1 MLIKSNNLMGTRI
14 LKRFLPL
21 LLVFSFL
28 ITSCSNNQEQI
39 NQQQEEVAQPQ
50 PNIYG
55 LYVDSLSQQEG
66 VVRKNETLT
75 DILIPHHV
83 TYQQI
88 REIAKI
94 AHDKWNV
101 RKIRKGKKY
110 IIYSSKDSIPT
121 VKYFVYE
128 SDPINYVVVEF
139 GDSISVVK
147 GSKPIKIKERKAAGE
162 ITSSLYLALK
172 EQKVSDL
179 LALKLAEVFA
189 WQIDFYRIYK
199 GDKFKVLFEE
209 EYVNGE
215 FIGVGK
221 IIAAYFQHRGDDY
234 YAFYFNQD
242 DKDEY
247 FDEEGKSLQKT
258 FLKSPL
264 KFSRITSGY
273 TRRRYHPVLHRYKA
287 HLGTDYAAPTGTP
300 IYAVGDGVVIEARY
314 KRNNG
319 NYVKIRHNSTYSTQ
333 YLHMS
338 KIAKGIRPGVKV
350 KQKQV
355 IGYVGSTGL
364 ATGPHVCFR
373 FWKNGAQIDH
383 RKQKFPSSH
392 PVSKDNM
399 EQYLSYMDS
408 LKTIIDSMQ
417 IGNNSASVT
426 QVTANQ

>member
-1 MLIKSNNLMGTRI
+1 MGTRI

-258 FLKSPL
+258 FLK
-264 KFSRITSGY
+264 
-273 TRRRYHPVLHRYKA
+273 
-287 HLGTDYAAPTGTP
+287 
-300 IYAVGDGVVIEARY
+300 IEQ
-314 KRNNG
+314 
-319 NYVKIRHNSTYSTQ
+319 VKIF
-333 YLHMS
+333 L
-338 KIAKGIRPGVKV
+338 
-350 KQKQV
+350 
-355 IGYVGSTGL
+355 
-364 ATGPHVCFR
+364 
-373 FWKNGAQIDH
+373 
-383 RKQKFPSSH
+383 
-392 PVSKDNM
+392 
-399 EQYLSYMDS
+399 
-408 LKTIIDSMQ
+408 
-417 IGNNSASVT
+417 
-426 QVTANQ
+426 

>member
-1 MLIKSNNLMGTRI
+1 MLVKISCLKSI
-14 LKRFLPL
+14 RFFERYFLIF
-21 LLVFSFL
+21 LVFLFFL
-28 ITSCSNNQEQI
+28 ISCSNNKNQLDEQKKEI
-39 NQQQEEVAQPQ
+39 TVPQ
-50 PNIYG
+50 PNVYG

-66 VVRKNETLT
+66 VVGKNETLT
-75 DILIPHHV
+75 DILIPHKV

-94 AHDKWNV
+94 ARDKWNV
-101 RKIRKGKKY
+101 RKIRHGKKY
-110 IIYSSKDSIPT
+110 IIYSSNDSIPK
-121 VKYFVYE
+121 VEYFVYE
-128 SDPINYVVVEF
+128 SDPINYVIVEF
-139 GDSISVVK
+139 GDSINVIK
-147 GSKPIKIKERKAAGE
+147 GSKPIEVKERKAAGE
-162 ITSSLYLALK
+162 ITTSLYLALK
-172 EQKVSDL
+172 KQKVSDL

-189 WQIDFYRIYK
+189 WQIDFYRLYK
-199 GDKFKVLFEE
+199 GDKFKVIFEE
-209 EYVNGE
+209 NFVNEE
-215 FIGVGK
+215 FIGIGK

-234 YAFYFNQD
+234 YAFYFEQD
-242 DKDEY
+242 GKNEY

-300 IYAVGDGVVIEARY
+300 IYAVGDGVVTEARY

-399 EQYLSYMDS
+399 EQYLTYMDS
-408 LKTIIDSMQ
+408 LKTIIDSMKV
-417 IGNNSASVT
+417 GNNSTGVT
-426 QVTANQ
+426 QVTTNK

>member
-1 MLIKSNNLMGTRI
+1 MGTRI